1 MKKSAPPHT
10 SMNIGQKVLVA
21 LVLAIVFLTAA
32 IYITQFTFS
41 EVNESI
47 SRLSVTNEKNVALN
61 KIYTTYGNFER
72 SYQAPLIAN
81 PFAETE
87 AYYAKLDSLQNLID
101 TTLASN
107 PFHISEV
114 FLLDSISAMIT
125 AQDKHLMKYR
135 SYKRMEQPL
144 LQRNLDSLIN
154 LISAEEILRE
164 VDVITTHKSTR
175 RIPAESEDDGE
186 EKEPETQKKNFLQRL
201 FSGEKEKEKE
211 EEKPRKA
218 ETIEE
223 TYIRIDTVP
232 LAKSDTSTA
241 KAGTI
246 IKGIR
251 RDQAFQQVRVREVEM
266 EIVQS
271 SARIQNFI
279 LSMIR
284 HVEEIE
290 MARIQNESEAASDR
304 MQIALSQMYWI
315 LGVFGILA
323 TLLVFRILN
332 DLSKAKFYRLQ
343 LVDEKERAENLS
355 KIKERFLANM
365 SHEIRTPLQ
374 NILGYSEKLLSKD
387 HNRDVEIIHQSSE
400 HLLQIINQVLDFSRI
415 STGKLTLTPTVV
427 NLDNLFTEV
436 VNSMS
441 IQASRKNVRILF
453 ESEIA
458 HKQIYIDPFRLR
470 QILYNLLGNAV
481 KFTDEGFIKLFAKT
495 ESREDGVHLS
505 FTVEDT
511 GIGMTDAELTSVFQ
525 EFEQVGTPAHAT
537 SGTGLGLSITKA
549 LVEAHSGTIEV
560 KSEKDEGSLF
570 SIDIL
575 LPPMPEQDLV
585 EEKQTDRPKMQ
596 KVLVVDDDLIIL
608 NLATQILT
616 EHGLEVVA
624 ESSPLEALESAENQ
638 RFDIALVDFRM
649 PEMSGKELRDKLK
662 ELHPDLPVV
671 AVTANVFADDET
683 EADNTHGFDGFLP
696 KPYKAYELLELV
708 GYKQKKQPETNSS
721 QALNKKL
728 EKLTFG
734 DVDLANELIQ
744 QFKSD
749 CLKDIITL
757 EESLENKDMV
767 ESHRMAHTLAGR
779 LGFFEFDHLAS
790 GYKTLE
796 NEIDKNSLSEQ
807 TLEKL
812 PALNEQLRTE
822 LETL

>member
-1 MKKSAPPHT
+1 MKKSASRHSSRT
-10 SMNIGQKVLVA
+10 IGQKVLVA
-21 LVLAIVFLTAA
+21 LVLAIAFLIAA
-32 IYITQFTFS
+32 IYITRFTFS

-47 SRLSVTNEKNVALN
+47 SRLSLTNEKNAALN
-61 KIYTTYGNFER
+61 KIYTTYGSFER
-72 SYQAPLIAN
+72 SFQGPLIAN
-81 PFAETE
+81 PFADTDD
-87 AYYAKLDSLQNLID
+87 YYTKLDSLQTLID
-101 TTLASN
+101 TTLSVI

-114 FLLDSISAMIT
+114 LLLDSIAVMLT
-125 AQDKHLMKYR
+125 AQEKNIMRYR

-164 VDVITTHKSTR
+164 VDVVTTHKSTR
-175 RIPAESEDDGE
+175 IIPVEAEEDGKN
-186 EKEPETQKKNFLQRL
+186 KETHKKTLLQRI
-201 FSGEKEKEKE
+201 FGDKDKE
-211 EEKPRKA
+211 EVAPKKPEA
-218 ETIEE
+218 IEE
-223 TYIRIDTVP
+223 TYTQIDTVS

-246 IKGIR
+246 IKGISQ
-251 RDQAFQQVRVREVEM
+251 DQASQQRRVREVEM

-290 MARIQNESEAASDR
+290 MTRIQNESEAASNR
-304 MQIALSQMYWI
+304 MQIALTQMYWI
-315 LGVFGILA
+315 LGVFAILA
-323 TLLVFRILN
+323 TLLVLRILS

-343 LVDEKERAENLS
+343 LVAEKDRAENLS

-415 STGKLTLTPTVV
+415 STGKLTLNPTVV
-427 NLDNLFTEV
+427 NLIDLFTEV

-458 HKQIYIDPFRLR
+458 HKHIYIDPFRLR

-481 KFTDEGFIKLFAKT
+481 KFTDEGFIRLFAKT
-495 ESREDGVHLS
+495 ENRADGVHLF

-511 GIGMTDAELTSVFQ
+511 GIGMSDVELESVFQ
-525 EFEQVGTPAHAT
+525 EFEQVGTPAHVT

-549 LVEAHSGTIEV
+549 LVEAHDGTIQV
-560 KSEKDEGSLF
+560 KSEKDEGSIF

-575 LPPMPEQDLV
+575 LPSMPEHNLV
-585 EEKQTDRPKMQ
+585 EEKEIERPRMQTI
-596 KVLVVDDDLIIL
+596 LVVDDDKIIL
-608 NLATQILT
+608 DLTSQILT
-616 EHGLEVVA
+616 EYGFEVVA
-624 ESSPLEALESAENQ
+624 EFSPFKAIEVAEKIK
-638 RFDIALVDFRM
+638 FDMALVDFRM
-649 PEMSGKELRDKLK
+649 PEMSGAELRDKLK

-671 AVTANVFADDET
+671 AVTANVFADDDAEQ
-683 EADNTHGFDGFLP
+683 DSKHGFDGYLP
-696 KPYKAYELLELV
+696 KPYKSSELLEIV
-708 GYKQKKQPETNSS
+708 GYKPKKESEPNTS
-721 QALNKKL
+721 QSLTKKL

-734 DVDLANELIQ
+734 DHALADELIE

-749 CLKDIITL
+749 CVKDIGTL
-757 EESLENKDMV
+757 EESLESMNMT
-767 ESHRMAHTLAGR
+767 EAHRMAHTLAGR
-779 LGFFEFDHLAS
+779 LGFFEFDSLAAA
-790 GYKTLE
+790 YKTLE
-796 NEIDKNSLSEQ
+796 NEIYNDSLSKQ
-807 TLEKL
+807 TLENL
-812 PALNEQLRTE
+812 PGLNAQLRSK
-822 LETL
+822 LDDI